1 MSDNTPPFPKKHT
14 HSEII
19 CFHFPSFL
27 IFFII
32 DRCFLFLF
40 IYHSSHHN
48 KSISSLDHCYKKV
61 YKNELNKELIRNE
74 KINKKLLDLGEPKS
88 PYFTKEKAEADAAE
102 EARRQCIK

>member
-1 MSDNTPPFPKKHT
+1 MKKYNGFIT
-14 HSEII
+14 VAVSII
-19 CFHFPSFL
+19 
-27 IFFII
+27 IAAII
-32 DRCFLFLF
+32 ISIP
-40 IYHSSHHN
+40 IYN

>member
-1 MSDNTPPFPKKHT
+1 MKKYNGFIT
-14 HSEII
+14 VAVSII
-19 CFHFPSFL
+19 
-27 IFFII
+27 IAAII
-32 DRCFLFLF
+32 ISIP
-40 IYHSSHHN
+40 IYN

-74 KINKKLLDLGEPKS
+74 KINKKKLDLGEPKS